1 MKNKEDKNMWEK
13 TFEEGIK
20 EIEKKCNSIYTVGE
34 KDDLKKLIKKIIK
47 QNGHGKNVD
56 EDRNSGEEY

>member
-1 MKNKEDKNMWEK
+1 MWEK
-13 TFEEGIK
+13 IFEEGIK

-47 QNGHGKNVD
+47 QNGHDKNVGA
-56 EDRNSGEEY
+56 DRDSREGD